1 MVIGERVYTPQT
13 LDKFAFVAL
22 QDSGGSFATTKPPFV
37 FVAAKS
43 EGRLAVMKLPFIF
56 AAAKQGGKLC
66 MDETAFRCCSCTTLR
81 KFAAVKG
88 TCGVT
93 AARRLC
99 AAANV
104 AARMGGRFVAA
115 TLPLF
120 LNALQK

>member
-1 MVIGERVYTPQT
+1 MKPR
-13 LDKFAFVAL
+13 FV
-22 QDSGGSFATTKPPFV
+22 S
-37 FVAAKS
+37 VAAKS

-66 MDETAFRCCSCTTLR
+66 MDETAFRFCSCTTLC
-81 KFAAVKG
+81 KFAAVKA

-93 AARRLC
+93 AARHYVQQQMLLPEWE
-99 AAANV
+99 A
-104 AARMGGRFVAA
+104 GFVAA